1 MSPCH
6 PQANILFVIDERV
19 FTDVGDDK
27 SYSISRTMIQVKM
40 MTTDSSAGIYEKAV
54 FHMNL
59 QHDPDHVLD
68 GMLVLRCF
76 FCRRF
81 KTPIEFDIRI
91 HLREIHREELA
102 TDLPLKGK
110 GFDMIY
116 RVGFAIDI
124 MKRDSVQQVSI
135 GSVLCRIICSFYR
148 CEKADLQVSCY
159 NELHFYTLC

>member
-1 MSPCH
+1 
-6 PQANILFVIDERV
+6 
-19 FTDVGDDK
+19 
-27 SYSISRTMIQVKM
+27 

-54 FHMNL
+54 FPMNL

-81 KTPIEFDIRI
+81 KTPIEFDMRI

-110 GFDMIY
+110 GFDMSY

-124 MKRDSVQQVSI
+124 MKLNTEFYDHHARFGPTSFDWK
-135 GSVLCRIICSFYR
+135 RIMSNNLLFFS
-148 CEKADLQVSCY
+148 L
-159 NELHFYTLC
+159 